1 MKADLLPRAAQ
12 YLTDLDSVEL
22 DQAVFPIPPNGI
34 FTIVHEQA
42 LHTWAESLSKG
53 NLILSY
59 DQVKRV
65 TEQLSLYPQRKKW
78 SLHVG
83 NNWNLRRNGD
93 VLLLEANREEFT
105 GIAGEIAPMK
115 ASWNLCQDKKDIG
128 KANVLDEWS
137 IQLLVP
143 SDTQFEDLKLNY
155 VGGNQSNSFVPPW
168 RKGRSPIKIKDFL
181 RGQKVPLHK
190 REGTPILCLGDVVVS
205 VYIQE
210 GNSTGNV
217 SCGGKWITHADYQA
231 EGNQALAAG
240 RKEKLMKL
248 SLVNLANA
256 C

>member
-22 DQAVFPIPPNGI
+22 DQAVFPIPSNGI

-53 NLILSY
+53 NLVLSY

-105 GIAGEIAPMK
+105 GVTGEIAPMK
-115 ASWNLCQDKKDIG
+115 ATWSLCQDKKDIG

-137 IQLLVP
+137 IQLLVS

-210 GNSTGNV
+210 GNNSENV
-217 SCGGKWITHADYQA
+217 SCGGKWITHADYHA
-231 EGNQALAAG
+231 EGNQALAAD
-240 RKEKLMKL
+240 RKERLMTL
-248 SLVNLANA
+248 SLVNLVNA
-256 C
+256 